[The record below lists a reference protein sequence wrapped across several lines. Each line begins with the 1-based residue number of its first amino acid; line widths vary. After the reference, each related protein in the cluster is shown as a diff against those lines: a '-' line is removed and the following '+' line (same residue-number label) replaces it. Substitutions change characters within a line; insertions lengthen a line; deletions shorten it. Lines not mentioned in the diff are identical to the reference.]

1 LRTVQRVLAGEIPPA
16 EEVGSGMT
24 SEPPIRRP
32 IGRPIGRPVDGRTHS
47 RVAGHLGPGGPILS
61 VGAEDLDEIRGILRR
76 AARSS
81 YLDLAELDVETRPGE
96 MILKAHIYEPED
108 EYE

>member
-1 LRTVQRVLAGEIPPA
+1 
-16 EEVGSGMT
+16 
-24 SEPPIRRP
+24 
-32 IGRPIGRPVDGRTHS
+32 
-47 RVAGHLGPGGPILS
+47 

-76 AARSS
+76 AACSS

-96 MILKAHIYEPED
+96 VILKAHIYEPED

>member
-1 LRTVQRVLAGEIPPA
+1 
-16 EEVGSGMT
+16 
-24 SEPPIRRP
+24 
-32 IGRPIGRPVDGRTHS
+32 
-47 RVAGHLGPGGPILS
+47 

-81 YLDLAELDVETRPGE
+81 YLDLAELDVEARPGE

>member
-1 LRTVQRVLAGEIPPA
+1 
-16 EEVGSGMT
+16 MT
-24 SEPPIRRP
+24 REPP
-32 IGRPIGRPVDGRTHS
+32 IGRPIDRPADSRTRS
-47 RVAGHLGPGGPILS
+47 RVVGHFGTGGPILS

-81 YLDLAELDVETRPGE
+81 YLDLAELDVEARPGE